1 MDTSYLV
8 GAHVQSLLDVMPDPA
23 TDNGVFTYLQ
33 TLEYIDPASN
43 NLEYLYN
50 RSGDKVPSPL
60 VSRLA
65 DGDVLDSESLARLG
79 TIIRLRYA
87 NKWDKLWADYASQS
101 GLFNNIDVTTTTT
114 YGKAVSKSG
123 TDTLTK
129 SGTETSRRTGTETR
143 EESYPQAR
151 KSTREISG
159 GYTDTRAITNV
170 RTGAENTTESYPTA
184 RTSTKSITGG
194 YADTD
199 STSSTRTGKE
209 TVTDKG
215 ETATT
220 SFGFNSSSGVK
231 TQKVGPDTSAGITT
245 ETDYGSGIKDT
256 RSGAITRAYN
266 QYQEATTE
274 SGSRQLSTTYGENGL
289 SDAESGN
296 VNRVYNNYKDEVTES
311 GSKRTETSYG
321 SAGIVDEQSFNN
333 RQDSRSM
340 SSTDTS
346 SGSDTVRESGYNIR
360 RLSDKL
366 DILTAMY
373 ENPLLNNFYEIVYR
387 DIDEVLTI
395 PIFV

>member
-33 TLEYIDPASN
+33 TLEYIDPESN
-43 NLEYLYN
+43 NFEYLYN

-65 DGDVLDSESLARLG
+65 DGDVLDSESLVRLG

-87 NKWDKLWADYASQS
+87 KKWDKLWADYATQS
-101 GLFNNIDVTTTTT
+101 GLFNNINVTTTTT

-159 GYTDTRAITNV
+159 GYTETRAITNV

-215 ETATT
+215 DTSTT
-220 SFGFNSSSGVK
+220 SYGFNSSAGVK
-231 TQKVGPDTSAGITT
+231 TQKVGPDTLSGTTT
-245 ETDYGSGIKDT
+245 ETDYGTGIKDT

-296 VNRVYNNYKDEVTES
+296 VNREYNNYKDEVTES

-321 SAGIVDEQSFNN
+321 SNGMVDEQSFNN
-333 RQDSRSM
+333 RQDSH
-340 SSTDTS
+340 STSTS
-346 SGSDTVRESGYNIR
+346 ETNSGADSIIQSGYNIR

-366 DILTAMY
+366 DIITAMY

>member
-215 ETATT
+215 DTSTT
-220 SFGFNSSSGVK
+220 SYGFNSSSGVK
-231 TQKVGPDTSAGITT
+231 TQKVGPDTSSGTTT

-256 RSGAITRAYN
+256 RAGAITRAYN

-274 SGSRQLSTTYGENGL
+274 SGSRQLSTTYGESGL

-321 SAGIVDEQSFNN
+321 SSGMVDEQSFNN

-366 DILTAMY
+366 NILTAMY

-395 PIFV
+395 PIFI

>member
-8 GAHVQSLLDVMPDPA
+8 GAHVQSLLDVMPDPT

-220 SFGFNSSSGVK
+220 SYGFNSSSGVK
-231 TQKVGPDTSAGITT
+231 TQKVGPDTSSGTTT

-321 SAGIVDEQSFNN
+321 SSGMVDEQSFNN
-333 RQDSRSM
+333 RQDSRST
-340 SSTDTS
+340 SASETNSGTDSTTQ
-346 SGSDTVRESGYNIR
+346 SGYNIR

>member
-1 MDTSYLV
+1 MDISYLV
-8 GAHVQSLLDVMPDPA
+8 GARTQSLLDVMPDPA

-33 TLEYIDPASN
+33 TLEYIDPQSN

-65 DGDVLDSESLARLG
+65 DGETLDSESLARLG

-87 NKWDKLWADYASQS
+87 NKWDKLWADYVSQS
-101 GLFNNIDVTTTTT
+101 GLFDNLNVTSTTT
-114 YGKAVSKSG
+114 YGKSTSRTS

-143 EESYPQAR
+143 EESYPTAR

-184 RTSTKSITGG
+184 RISTKSISGG

-199 STSSTRTGKE
+199 STSSTRTGRQ

-220 SFGFNSSSGVK
+220 AYGFNSQSGVK
-231 TQKVGPDTSAGITT
+231 TQKVGPDTSAGTTT
-245 ETDYGSGIKDT
+245 ETDYGSGLIDA
-256 RSGAITRAYN
+256 RSGAITRSYN

-274 SGSRQLSTTYGENGL
+274 SGSRQLSTTYGESGL

-296 VNRVYNNYKDEVTES
+296 VNRVYNNYRDEVTES
-311 GSKRTETSYG
+311 GTRRNTMSYG
-321 SAGIVDEQSFNN
+321 NDGMIDEQSFNN
-333 RQDSRSM
+333 RQDARSA
-340 SSTDTS
+340 SASETN
-346 SGSDTVRESGYNIR
+346 SGSDSTKQTGYNIR